1 MPVFLSFSMRATG
14 TLTRASFVAM
24 VTVSRGTLIST
35 TLASPSGVDTM
46 EFILGQHALNALYVS
61 AS

>member
-1 MPVFLSFSMRATG
+1 M
-14 TLTRASFVAM
+14 M
-24 VTVSRGTLIST
+24 VTVSRGTLTSM

-46 EFILGQHALNALYVS
+46 EFIFGQRVLNSLYVS